1 MNKTQQAFAVT
12 AICLSIIMAGALIA
26 YRPGIM
32 VDNTKSTTTGLSFP
46 TGVGPSLGYSAYTG
60 QTETPQQKTIS
71 LSGAGTAS
79 GKADEA
85 KVTLG
90 VQTEDTS
97 ASEAIQ
103 DNADLMSAVIQA
115 VKALGFSDEDIQ
127 TVGYSVSPNYNWEI
141 RQVIGYTVSN
151 MIQIT
156 ISDLKQ
162 VGPVIDAAGA
172 AGANVVNGISFELS
186 DAKMQEL
193 KNQAYV
199 AALIDAQ
206 DKANLIADTM
216 KLTISGVQ
224 SVTENSYVPARA
236 YYDMAE
242 VGAVKS
248 SVAPTPIIEG
258 SLTVT
263 VNVYIIYL
271 IE

>member
-12 AICLSIIMAGALIA
+12 AICLSIVMAGALIA
-26 YRPGIM
+26 YRPGQLTENM
-32 VDNTKSTTTGLSFP
+32 QTPSGLNFP
-46 TGVGPSLGYSAYTG
+46 SGVGPSLGYSAYTG
-60 QTETPQQKTIS
+60 QTETPPQKTIS
-71 LSGAGTAS
+71 LSGAGTSS
-79 GKADEA
+79 GQADEA

-90 VQTEDTS
+90 VQTEDVS

-115 VKALGFSDEDIQ
+115 VKALGFTDEDMQ
-127 TVGYSVSPNYNWEI
+127 TIGYSVSPNYNWEI
-141 RQVIGYTVSN
+141 RQVTGYTVSN

-186 DAKMQEL
+186 DTKMQEL
-193 KNQAYV
+193 KNQAYI
-199 AALIDAQ
+199 AALNDAQ

-216 KLTISGVQ
+216 SLTISGVQ

-242 VGAVKS
+242 AGAVKS
-248 SVAPTPIIEG
+248 SAAPTPIIEG

-263 VNVYIIYL
+263 VNVYIVYL